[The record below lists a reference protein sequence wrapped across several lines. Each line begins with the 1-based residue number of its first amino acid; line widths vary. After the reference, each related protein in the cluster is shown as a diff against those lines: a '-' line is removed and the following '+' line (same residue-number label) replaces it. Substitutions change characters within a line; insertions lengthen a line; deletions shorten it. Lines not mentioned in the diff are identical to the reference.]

1 MGIFRRQSVK
11 FIALAGGDVA
21 ALILKYK
28 VLAADDDFLTGYAAG
43 DAVGHDVLHFAVH
56 FLVVD
61 ALLGSGLHNGVG
73 HRVGIMHNVH
83 HGGGSMGQGAG
94 LVEHNGVGLG
104 QGFQILAALDGD
116 VVAAAL
122 THSRKHRQ
130 RHGQLQRAGKVDHQ
144 DRDSTGGVAGQCVG
158 NGGAQQAVRHQLVC
172 QGGGTGLAGRL
183 QLFGS
188 LDHLH
193 DLVIAAVAGLL
204 LHGHHQ
210 LAFLDHG
217 AGIHNS
223 AGALAHGFSL
233 ASQGGLVYTGFTLQ
247 HAAIQR
253 DDAARVYNHG
263 VAGAHLADGHQYL
276 ALGSLLP
283 DAVDVQ

>member
-1 MGIFRRQSVK
+1 
-11 FIALAGGDVA
+11 
-21 ALILKYK
+21 
-28 VLAADDDFLTGYAAG
+28 
-43 DAVGHDVLHFAVH
+43 
-56 FLVVD
+56 
-61 ALLGSGLHNGVG
+61 
-73 HRVGIMHNVH
+73 
-83 HGGGSMGQGAG
+83 MGQGAG
-94 LVEHNGVGLG
+94 LVEDNGVGLG

-116 VVAAAL
+116 MVAAAL

-130 RHGQLQRAGKVDHQ
+130 RHGQLQRAGEVDHQ
-144 DRDSTGGVAGQCVG
+144 DRDSAGGVAGQCVG

-233 ASQGGLVYTGFTLQ
+233 AGQGGLVHTGFTLQ

-283 DAVDVQ
+283 DAVNVQ

>member
-1 MGIFRRQSVK
+1 MLLQTCGQLQNF
-11 FIALAGGDVA
+11 ALVA
-21 ALILKYK
+21 AGEGNHIHHLR
-28 VLAADDDFLTGYAAG
+28 GSAG
-43 DAVGHDVLHFAVH
+43 EC
-56 FLVVD
+56 
-61 ALLGSGLHNGVG
+61 
-73 HRVGIMHNVH
+73 
-83 HGGGSMGQGAG
+83 AG
-94 LVEHNGVGLG
+94 LIKHDSVGLR
-104 QGFQILAALDGD
+104 QRFQIFAALDGD

-130 RHGQLQRAGKVDHQ
+130 RHGQLQRAGEVDHQ
-144 DRDSTGGVAGQCVG
+144 DRDGAGGVTGQCVG

-217 AGIHNS
+217 AGIYNS

-233 ASQGGLVYTGFTLQ
+233 AGQGGLVHTGFTLQ